1 MASEVVVVHEFDG
14 TKYFEALKALQ
25 SYGEIQSLDF
35 VESSV
40 LKKFIRDFVRE
51 KKTLK
56 CSLVRSLENAIF
68 RIEVLFTKNKTVVVG
83 MPPWDFRMAW
93 YGLLATKNQFI
104 YHTSWPY
111 WGLDEVPR
119 RYGWLSHI
127 FRAFW
132 NRVLTSPNVRI
143 VSVSSASEKEIKLR
157 YPNVDVTVIPHVV
170 SNEFFQVESS
180 TFSQDFGILY
190 VGELSEKKGIKL
202 LPQILEKLSDL
213 SVNISFIGDGSLRDF
228 VNESAAF
235 SNQNVYGR
243 VTDRD
248 KIAQIYSQHQVLIV
262 PSLKTKKWEELF
274 GMVIIEA
281 MAVGLPVVASD
292 HVGPRSLIE
301 HGCNGFLVSEGV
313 VDDYARYVR
322 TLIENPELWKEMS
335 ANARES
341 SQQYSLATVAAQW
354 QKQLQYCSEEG

>member
-14 TKYFEALKALQ
+14 TKYFEALKTLR
-25 SYGEIQSLDF
+25 SDNEIESLDF

-56 CSLVRSLENAIF
+56 RSLIRAVENAIF
-68 RIEVLFTKNKTVVVG
+68 RIKVLFTKNKTVVVG
-83 MPPWDFRMAW
+83 MPPWDFRMVW
-93 YGLLATKNQFI
+93 YGLLASNNQFI

-119 RYGWLSHI
+119 RYGWLSRV

-143 VSVSSASEKEIKLR
+143 VSVSSASEKEIKQR
-157 YPNVDVTVIPHVV
+157 YPNADVTVIPHVV
-170 SNEFFQVESS
+170 SNEFFQARPS

-202 LPQILEKLSDL
+202 LPEVLKKLSDL

-228 VNESAAF
+228 VNEPTSF

-248 KIAQIYSQHQVLIV
+248 KIAQIYSQHQVLLV

-301 HGCNGFLVSEGV
+301 HGRNGFLVPEGV
-313 VDDYARYVR
+313 VDGYARYIR
-322 TLIENPELWKEMS
+322 TLAQNPELWSEMS
-335 ANARES
+335 ANARER
-341 SQQYSLATVAAQW
+341 SQQYSLDTVAAQW
-354 QKQLQYCSEEG
+354 QKQLQ